1 MLNIVICDDNKTY
14 LQAAVSVVQNYF
26 DKLKRS
32 VHIYKFTNEYEMRT
46 WYDNFDEEI
55 NILVLDICIDE
66 NSNGIDIAKRAH
78 AVNSSTKIIYMTAFL
93 EQAADICETDF
104 TYFVYKRSDWI
115 EKLEK
120 ALEKAIVQIGNDDKR
135 TLAIGSKTIYFD
147 EIICLEAQKKNTVFY
162 LDGKDDLTVSKG
174 ISSFSSS
181 LPNNFYA
188 CHRSY
193 IVNLDKIES
202 LDRSDKSIKL
212 TNGIIIPIPR
222 AKYKEFSDIY
232 YAYLEK
238 KAMWQ

>member
-1 MLNIVICDDNKTY
+1 MLNIVICDDNKIY
-14 LQAAVSVVQNYF
+14 LQAAVSVIQNYF
-26 DKLKRS
+26 DQRKEN
-32 VHIYKFTNEYEMRT
+32 VHIFKFTNAHEMKT
-46 WYDNFDEEI
+46 WFENFDEEI
-55 NILVLDICIDE
+55 DILVLDICIDE
-66 NSNGIDIAKRAH
+66 KTNGIDIAKKAH
-78 AVNSSTKIIYMTAFL
+78 IQNSSTKIIFMTAFL

-120 ALEKAIVQIGNDDKR
+120 ALDKALSQITNDEEKTI
-135 TLAIGSKTIYFD
+135 AIGTKTVYFD

-162 LDGKDDLTVSKG
+162 LDAKDDITASKG
-174 ISSFSSS
+174 INSFSSS
-181 LPNNFYA
+181 LPQNFYA

-193 IVNLDKIES
+193 IVNLDKIEK
-202 LDRSDKSIKL
+202 LNKSEKTIILKNEL
-212 TNGIIIPIPR
+212 IIPIPR